1 MNGVS
6 RVAVILLSLCATA
19 TARAETYVVTNTADS
34 GAGSLRAAINRA
46 NNHRNTFLS
55 EPDVIVFNIEG
66 AGVHRIAPLTELPPI
81 TDPVVIDGYSQP
93 GTAVNT
99 AARSHNAVLLIELNG
114 ALIPRCARVC
124 RGRNGLTLRAGSV
137 VRGLI
142 INGFS
147 GYGIYARDGEG
158 HAIEGNFIGT
168 DAAGLTSLGNATGV
182 VVAGETTVGGP
193 SPASRNVISGNISAP
208 GGNDAIGI
216 HVAAGPALIQ
226 GNFIGVDATGS
237 SALPNNG
244 PGIFV
249 TGDARIGGANRGAGN
264 VISGNTGDGILLS
277 SGPAEIAGNRIG
289 TDAAGSRAV
298 PNEHGITSYA
308 SHAQIG
314 AVRNGFEMLRSPNTI
329 AFNRANGISLVFGRG
344 VTISQN
350 HIYRNGGLAI
360 NLGIDHVTAND
371 HGDADGGANGQ
382 QNFPRLI
389 NAAVRE
395 GTITISGSLNSRANR
410 TYRLEFFGSAAAD
423 PSGFGEA
430 RYFLGAADVTTG
442 GAGNAA
448 IDVSFPFKPSKVE
461 WVTAT
466 ATAANGNTSELCR
479 VIQIVAP
486 DQPSSAGPDR
496 EL

>member
-1 MNGVS
+1 MSAAS
-6 RVAVILLSLCATA
+6 RRYATLLCLGLSATTLA
-19 TARAETYVVTNTADS
+19 NTYVVTNTADS
-34 GAGSLRAAINRA
+34 GAGSLRAAINHA
-46 NNHRNTFLS
+46 NNHPNTFLS

-99 AARSHNAVLLIELNG
+99 AARSDNAVLLVELNG

-124 RGRNGLTLRAGSV
+124 RGRNGLTLRAVTV

-147 GYGIYARDGEG
+147 GYGIYARDGDG

-168 DAAGLTSLGNATGV
+168 DATGLTSLGNATGV
-182 VVAGETTVGGP
+182 VVAGGTTVGGS
-193 SPASRNVISGNISAP
+193 SPASRNVISGNMSAP

-237 SALPNNG
+237 SALPNKG

-289 TDAAGSRAV
+289 TDAAGTRAV

-308 SHAQIG
+308 SDTQIG
-314 AVRNGFEMLRSPNTI
+314 SLRDGFQVLRIPNTI
-329 AFNRANGISLVFGRG
+329 AFNRASGISLVFGTR

-350 HIYRNGGLAI
+350 RIYRNGRLAI
-360 NLGIDHVTAND
+360 DLGADAVTRND
-371 HGDADGGANGQ
+371 PTDQDRGANGL
-382 QNFPRLI
+382 QNFPVLTS
-389 NAAVRE
+389 AAASE
-395 GTITISGSLNSRANR
+395 GTITIAGSFHSRANR
-410 TYRLEFFGSAAAD
+410 SYRLEFFASRAPDA
-423 PSGFGEA
+423 SGFGEG
-430 RYFLGAADVTTG
+430 RHFLGTADVTTG
-442 GAGNAA
+442 GTGDAA
-448 IDVSFPFKPSKVE
+448 VSVTFRLGATNSE

-466 ATAANGNTSELCR
+466 ATSPNGSTSEFSR
-479 VIQIVAP
+479 AVRITRP
-486 DQPSSAGPDR
+486 DEAAALHHDAK
-496 EL
+496 